1 LEEAGGGKPLKGVS
15 GTTITWR
22 LKGVMDTPV
31 QIGDQVLA
39 VRYVPDDGGTF
50 KVDVV

>member
-1 LEEAGGGKPLKGVS
+1 
-15 GTTITWR
+15 
-22 LKGVMDTPV
+22 MDVPIK
-31 QIGDQVLA
+31 IGDQVLA